1 MVRLNNDNNLGF
13 SLRDYHHAAKTF
25 TSEPGYVKL
34 PYSGFLFHVNITF
47 NNVIS
52 GTRIDPRSVG
62 VLVKSTDLPGVKFE
76 TETLNQYN
84 RKRIV
89 NKKVEYQ
96 PIKLTFHDD
105 VANTIR
111 NMWIAYNQH
120 YSADSRYTAENTW
133 ALDDVYQNYGIN
145 RPYGLDSGNTIP
157 FISKIEIYSMG
168 NQEYSKMLLVN
179 PVINT
184 ADFDNHDY
192 SDGTKIMALNLNI
205 EYENIIYSTGTTD
218 QIPGFGANNPEN
230 YDQNYSDLFAARL
243 SEFFGLFNR
252 REPKTNTPTISVR
265 SQTAS
270 ETSAKTVDSFS
281 GNVNQNFQSN
291 ITNNQYVSVK
301 KEVVNKFTENNA
313 FFSFPDTSD
322 ITVDNEVLN
331 LSRLTY
337 DSSVAGS
344 LAVSSNGQNIATLN
358 TSDAVVAT
366 TPVAFADTEA
376 RSEIIITPNVP
387 TTLTAA
393 ERVLFTRSYPPL
405 SSSDPRAKLPPY
417 V

>member
-89 NKKVEYQ
+89 NKKVTYE

-252 REPKTNTPTISVR
+252 REPKTNTPTVSVR
-265 SQTAS
+265 SQTTS
-270 ETSAKTVDSFS
+270 ETSARTVDSFS

-344 LAVSSNGQNIATLN
+344 LAVSSNGQNIATFN

-366 TPVAFADTEA
+366 TSVSFADTEA

>member
-47 NNVIS
+47 NNVVNRS
-52 GTRIDPRSVG
+52 RIDPRSIG

-84 RKRIV
+84 RKRII
-89 NKKVEYQ
+89 NKKVTYE
-96 PIKLTFHDD
+96 PIKLVFHDD

-120 YSADSRYTAENTW
+120 YSADSRYTEENTW

-145 RPYGLDSGNTIP
+145 RPYGLDGGTNIP

-192 SDGTKIMALNLNI
+192 SDGTKVMALNLNI

-218 QIPGFGANNPEN
+218 QIPGFGANNPQN
-230 YDQNYSDLFAARL
+230 YDQNYSDLFASTLA
-243 SEFFGLFNR
+243 EFFGLFNR
-252 REPKTNTPTISVR
+252 REPKSNTPTVSVR
-265 SQTAS
+265 AQTTA
-270 ETSAKTVDSFS
+270 ERSAKTVDSFS
-281 GNVNQNFQSN
+281 GSASQNFESN
-291 ITNNQYVSVK
+291 ITNNQYISVK
-301 KEVVNKFTENNA
+301 KEIVNKFVDNKT
-313 FFSFPDTSD
+313 FFSFPDASNV
-322 ITVDNEVLN
+322 TVNNEILN
-331 LSRLTY
+331 IANPTN
-337 DSSVAGS
+337 DSVVGGS
-344 LAVSSNGQNIATLN
+344 LSVSSNGQNIATLN
-358 TSDAVVAT
+358 ISDAVVST
-366 TPVAFADTEA
+366 TPVSFADTTA
-376 RSEIIITPNVP
+376 SSEIIIAPNAP
-387 TTLTAA
+387 PALTEA
-393 ERVLFTRSYPPL
+393 ERFLFARSYPPL
-405 SSSDPRAKLPPY
+405 PSSDPRAKLPPY

>member
-265 SQTAS
+265 SQTTS

>member
-47 NNVIS
+47 NNVINRS
-52 GTRIDPRSVG
+52 RIDPRSIG

-84 RKRIV
+84 RKRII
-89 NKKVEYQ
+89 NKKVTYE
-96 PIKLTFHDD
+96 PIKLVFHDD

-120 YSADSRYTAENTW
+120 YSADSRYTEENTW

-145 RPYGLDSGNTIP
+145 RPYGLDGGTNIP

-192 SDGTKIMALNLNI
+192 SDGTKVMALNLNI

-230 YDQNYSDLFAARL
+230 YDQNYSDLFASTLA
-243 SEFFGLFNR
+243 EFFGLFNR
-252 REPKTNTPTISVR
+252 REPKSNTPTVSVR
-265 SQTAS
+265 AQTTA
-270 ETSAKTVDSFS
+270 ERSAKTVDSFS
-281 GNVNQNFQSN
+281 GSASQNFESN
-291 ITNNQYVSVK
+291 ITNNQYISVK
-301 KEVVNKFTENNA
+301 KEIVNKFVDNKT
-313 FFSFPDTSD
+313 FFSFPDASNV
-322 ITVDNEVLN
+322 TVNNEILN
-331 LSRLTY
+331 IANPTN
-337 DSSVAGS
+337 DSVVGGS
-344 LAVSSNGQNIATLN
+344 LSVSSNGQNIATLN
-358 TSDAVVAT
+358 ISDAVVST
-366 TPVAFADTEA
+366 TPVSFADTTA
-376 RSEIIITPNVP
+376 SSEIIIAPNAP
-387 TTLTAA
+387 PALTEA
-393 ERVLFTRSYPPL
+393 ERFLFARSYPPL
-405 SSSDPRAKLPPY
+405 PSSDPRAKLPPY

>member
-47 NNVIS
+47 NNVINRS
-52 GTRIDPRSVG
+52 RIDPRSIG

-84 RKRIV
+84 RKRII
-89 NKKVEYQ
+89 NKKVTYE
-96 PIKLTFHDD
+96 PIKLVFHDD

-120 YSADSRYTAENTW
+120 YSADSRYTEENTW

-145 RPYGLDSGNTIP
+145 RPYGLDGGTNIP

-192 SDGTKIMALNLNI
+192 SDGTKVMALNLNI

-230 YDQNYSDLFAARL
+230 YDQNYSDLFASTLA
-243 SEFFGLFNR
+243 EFFGLFNR
-252 REPKTNTPTISVR
+252 REPKPNTPTVSVR
-265 SQTAS
+265 AQTTA
-270 ETSAKTVDSFS
+270 ERSAKTVDSFS
-281 GNVNQNFQSN
+281 GSASQNFESN
-291 ITNNQYVSVK
+291 ITNNQYISVK
-301 KEVVNKFTENNA
+301 KEIVNKFVDNKT
-313 FFSFPDTSD
+313 FFSFPDASNV
-322 ITVDNEVLN
+322 TVNNEILN
-331 LSRLTY
+331 IANPTN
-337 DSSVAGS
+337 DSVVGGS
-344 LAVSSNGQNIATLN
+344 LSVSSNGQNIATLN
-358 TSDAVVAT
+358 ISDAVVST
-366 TPVAFADTEA
+366 TPVSFADTTA
-376 RSEIIITPNVP
+376 SSEIIIAPNAP
-387 TTLTAA
+387 PALTEA
-393 ERVLFTRSYPPL
+393 ERFLFARSYPPL
-405 SSSDPRAKLPPY
+405 PSSDPRAKLPPY